1 MRLAEVS
8 NRVAELSEKYEVP
21 QKLNRVS
28 EKVHDQMSVAGDAA
42 RRGATI
48 AYRAALEHPRT
59 AIGGVILAAVL
70 VGGALWYVFGEWR
83 RTAAPRRR
91 HATRVRGGAERRR
104 KPRQARAS
112 A

>member
-28 EKVHDQMSVAGDAA
+28 EKVHGQMSVAGDAA
-42 RRGATI
+42 RRGATM
-48 AYRAALEHPRT
+48 AYHAALEHPRT
-59 AIGGVILAAVL
+59 AIGGVILAAAL
-70 VGGALWYVFGEWR
+70 VGGALWYVFGEGR
-83 RTAAPRRR
+83 QPAPRKR
-91 HATRVRGGAERRR
+91 HAPRVRAGSERRR
-104 KPRQARAS
+104 RPRRARVS